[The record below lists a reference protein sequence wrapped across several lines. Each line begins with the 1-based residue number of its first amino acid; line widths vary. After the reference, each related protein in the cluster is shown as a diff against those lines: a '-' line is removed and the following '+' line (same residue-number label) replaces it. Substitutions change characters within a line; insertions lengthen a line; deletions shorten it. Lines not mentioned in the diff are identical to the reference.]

1 VINKEKFVEA
11 FIEGVNLGITDPE
24 KKLTAQER
32 ESANKFKTLVGLLFE
47 SRQQTK
53 QLLTRIE
60 EIDSDMADA
69 NIQVK
74 CRSCDEYYSLDYD
87 VSEFSRDM
95 SYCGG
100 SPRCCL

>member
-1 VINKEKFVEA
+1 M
-11 FIEGVNLGITDPE
+11 EGVNLGTVDPE

-32 ESANKFKTLVGLLFE
+32 ESVTKFKTLVGLLFE

-60 EIDSDMADA
+60 QIDSDMADA

-74 CRSCDEYYSLDYD
+74 CRSCEGYYTLGYD
-87 VSEFSRDM
+87 VSEFSSDM
-95 SYCGG
+95 SYCGKD
-100 SPRCCL
+100 PHCLP